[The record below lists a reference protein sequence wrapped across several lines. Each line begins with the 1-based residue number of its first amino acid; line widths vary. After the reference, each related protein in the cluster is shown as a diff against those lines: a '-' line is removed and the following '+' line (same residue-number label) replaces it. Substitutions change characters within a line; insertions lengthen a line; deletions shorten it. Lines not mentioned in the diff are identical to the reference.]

1 MAADLEL
8 STDLKLERVL
18 GISVVEHLS
27 KSLKTQTAKA
37 VEEGLLEGNE
47 KGLARIKRKYE
58 RSTSAE
64 DRRVL
69 EKLYSRGLAA
79 AERAERKKRSDE
91 DRQARREQAM
101 ADKAAAAEARRQAA
115 AEARDLRNIALVHE
129 AMGVLN
135 TPLTGYTDATEG
147 YKAARRASTYLNVL
161 LRPSMSRY
169 VPAEIKAQAGELKPI
184 ADAAKN
190 KYAKDI
196 RFDLPWERLVRE
208 QAENDRIYA
217 HGSWQTSLAASNAY
231 RNVQVEAIADSYLSE
246 RDLKEIELYEAF
258 AGKRVKSQKDIDAIK
273 AGTFGVS
280 DTESILK
287 KIEKNTGITAGLL
300 VATGTSI
307 LGNVLPSIWNERAQ
321 RSYTEHRLAVAQ
333 RETAVGESVGS
344 ILGMA
349 IGGLFGTVATGGNA
363 VGGLAGA
370 EIGGNVG
377 GLVGGLFGK
386 YDEATIKAYAK
397 SVAEA
402 TERVR
407 NQGLFGVGYSTSY
420 ARMVGQQGLASSADV
435 SSMAKNSLTLRGRMM
450 LGQVGEQEMFYY
462 SMLPNY
468 FAALL
473 AGVQGPELTN
483 LYAQDLNAIA
493 DPSLRATIG
502 MAVGGGSEG
511 MYALSQSPFLG
522 QIQQAEGYTRAV
534 DQAADYW
541 SRGVVASGTRRG
553 TYALDKELKG
563 FVDISRSG
571 DPMFFHEDYIT
582 ATDEEKRGINAQ
594 VDAMGKRRTG
604 GISAQ
609 ELLDALS
616 RKTTTVI
623 INVDGQEKD
632 TIEFKEDYMNASQT
646 MIVGAV

>member
-8 STDLKLERVL
+8 STDLKIERVL
-18 GISVVEHLS
+18 GLSAVEHLS
-27 KSLKTQTAKA
+27 KSIKTQIAKA
-37 VEEGLLEGNE
+37 VEEGVLEGNE
-47 KGLARIKRKYE
+47 KGLSRIKRKYE

-64 DRRVL
+64 DQRVL
-69 EKLYSRGLAA
+69 EKFYSRGLAA
-79 AERAERKKRSDE
+79 AERAEKKKRLDE
-91 DRQARREQAM
+91 ERQTRREQAM

-115 AEARDLRNIALVHE
+115 AEARDLRNVALVSQSL
-129 AMGVLN
+129 ASLA
-135 TPLTGYTDATEG
+135 TPLTGYADSSVGYIDTRLARTD
-147 YKAARRASTYLNVL
+147 LNVL
-161 LRPSMSRY
+161 TRPSLASY
-169 VPAEIKAQAGELKPI
+169 VPA
-184 ADAAKN
+184 
-190 KYAKDI
+190 DI
-196 RFDLPWERLVRE
+196 RRAAVGRLAAANAAVNQYAANIRHDLPWVRLERERVE
-208 QAENDRIYA
+208 ADRI
-217 HGSWQTSLAASNAY
+217 AARTTWSTRLESDNAY
-231 RNVQVEAIADSYLSE
+231 RNAQIAAIAGQDLSA
-246 RDLKEIELYEAF
+246 RDLREIELYEAF
-258 AGKRVKSQKDIDAIK
+258 SGKKVRSKADLAAVK
-273 AGTFGVS
+273 AGAFGVS

-349 IGGLFGTVATGGNA
+349 LGGLLGTAATGGNA
-363 VGGLAGA
+363 VAGLAGA

-407 NQGLFGVGYSTSY
+407 NQSLFGVGYSTSY

-522 QIQQAEGYTRAV
+522 QIQQAEGFARSV
-534 DQAADYW
+534 DRSSDYW
-541 SRGVVASGTRRG
+541 AHGVVATGTRRG
-553 TYALDKELKG
+553 TYGLEKELGG

-571 DPMFFHEDYIT
+571 DRMFFHEDYIP
-582 ATDEEKRGINAQ
+582 ATDRTEARTDAFIG
-594 VDAMGKRRTG
+594 AMGNRRTG
-604 GISAQ
+604 GITAQ
-609 ELLDALS
+609 ALLDALS
-616 RKTTTVI
+616 KKTTTVI

>member
-8 STDLKLERVL
+8 STDLKIERVL
-18 GISVVEHLS
+18 GLSTVEHLS
-27 KSLKTQTAKA
+27 KSLKTQIAKA
-37 VEEGLLEGNE
+37 VEEGVLEGNE
-47 KGLARIKRKYE
+47 KGLSRIKRKYE

-64 DRRVL
+64 DQRVL
-69 EKLYSRGLAA
+69 EKFYSRGLAA
-79 AERAERKKRSDE
+79 AERAERKARADE

-101 ADKAAAAEARRQAA
+101 ADKVANDAARRQAA
-115 AEARDLRNIALVHE
+115 AEARDLRNVALVSQSL
-129 AMGVLN
+129 ASLA
-135 TPLTGYTDATEG
+135 TPLTGYADSSVGYIDTRLARTD
-147 YKAARRASTYLNVL
+147 LNVL
-161 LRPSMSRY
+161 TRPSLASY
-169 VPAEIKAQAGELKPI
+169 VPA
-184 ADAAKN
+184 
-190 KYAKDI
+190 DI
-196 RFDLPWERLVRE
+196 RRAAVGRLAVANAAVNQYAANIRHDLPWVRLERER
-208 QAENDRIYA
+208 AEADRI
-217 HGSWQTSLAASNAY
+217 AARTTWSTRLESDNAY
-231 RNVQVEAIADSYLSE
+231 RNAQIAAIAGQDLSA
-246 RDLKEIELYEAF
+246 RDLREIELYEAF
-258 AGKRVKSQKDIDAIK
+258 SGKKVGSKADLAAVK

-280 DTESILK
+280 DTKSILK
-287 KIEKNTGITAGLL
+287 QIEKNTGITAGLL
-300 VATGTSI
+300 VSTAGSV

-321 RSYTEHRLAVAQ
+321 RTYVEHRGAVAQ
-333 RETAVGESVGS
+333 RETAVGEGVGS

-349 IGGLFGTVATGGNA
+349 AGGIIGAALGLGPAGALVGSQMIGQ
-363 VGGLAGA
+363 VGGL
-370 EIGGNVG
+370 I
-377 GLVGGLFGK
+377 GGLFGK

-397 SVAEA
+397 TVAEA

-407 NQGLFGVGYSTSY
+407 NQSLFGVGYSTSY

-534 DQAADYW
+534 DRAADYW
-541 SRGVVASGTRRG
+541 AQGVVASGTRRG